1 MLQTMILN
9 IICQCDIKHIVM
21 LQTMILNII
30 CQCDIKY
37 IVMLQTMIRQDRQ
50 YQEHSSESW
59 RTSYD
64 TCDIV
69 FQNI

>member
-1 MLQTMILN
+1 MILS

-30 CQCDIKY
+30 CQGDIKHINSY
-37 IVMLQTMIRQDRQ
+37 EGQDRQ